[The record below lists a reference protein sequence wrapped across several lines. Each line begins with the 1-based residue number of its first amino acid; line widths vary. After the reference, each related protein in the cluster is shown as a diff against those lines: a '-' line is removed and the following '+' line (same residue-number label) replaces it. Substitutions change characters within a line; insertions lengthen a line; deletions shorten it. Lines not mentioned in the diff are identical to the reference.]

1 MNRADDAPDSSDQ
14 LSHSERR
21 LQRIG
26 MISAIAAFAFVL
38 LLPTPEGLS
47 PAGQRLGAVTV
58 MMAVLWVTQAIPIAA
73 TALIPLAA
81 YPLLG
86 IQSARD
92 VSPAYVD
99 ASIWLFFGGFVIAL
113 GIEKWGLHR
122 RIALHI
128 VHAIGAS
135 PRLIVLGFMISTA
148 FLSMWISNT
157 ASTML
162 MLPIALALLSM
173 LAESTTIGGDAAALP
188 ERFEAGSRPS
198 TSPEAAIGR
207 LGIAM
212 MLGIAYSAS
221 VGGLSTLVGTPTNI
235 AYLTQARQLFPDLP
249 VPSMGEW
256 LIIFLPLSGAMLAA
270 AFVVLTWRLPRTLGG
285 SNPSRSF
292 FREQIAGLGRPSAGE
307 RAMMIIFAATAA
319 LWIFR
324 KPLVF
329 QINGESTT
337 ILYGWGP
344 TFTRFLTAWLHV
356 DAAIAPDMVQD
367 ATVAMLMSLLMFAI
381 AVPTRSGRWERLID
395 WPTVEQ
401 KMPWGILLLLGGGF
415 AMAGAFG
422 STGLSEY
429 IGSLLATTLEDASP
443 VVLIAAICLLMTFL
457 TEFTSNVATVNTLMP
472 ILAGTAVALEL
483 DPRLVMIPATV
494 TASCAFMLPIA
505 TPPNAI
511 VFASGRVS
519 MRQMIAHGFVLNIIG
534 VALVVL
540 VTFWLLVPTL
550 GIAAK

>member
-1 MNRADDAPDSSDQ
+1 MV
-14 LSHSERR
+14 
-21 LQRIG
+21 
-26 MISAIAAFAFVL
+26 SAIAAFILVL

-47 PAGQRLGAVTV
+47 PAAQRLGAVTV

-73 TALIPLAA
+73 TSLIPLAA

-162 MLPIALALLSM
+162 MLPIALALLTM
-173 LAESTTIGGDAAALP
+173 LAESTTAGGAAALP
-188 ERFEAGSRPS
+188 ERFEAGTRQTS
-198 TSPEAAIGR
+198 SPEGAIGR

-235 AYLTQARQLFPDLP
+235 AYLTQARQLFPELP

-256 LIIFLPLSGAMLAA
+256 LIVFLPLSGAMLAA
-270 AFVVLTWRLPRTLGG
+270 SFVVLTWRLPRTLGG

-292 FREQIAGLGRPSAGE
+292 FREQIAGLGRASAGE
-307 RAMMIIFAATAA
+307 RAMMIIFGATAA

-329 QINGESTT
+329 QIDGEPTT
-337 ILYGWGP
+337 VLPGWGP
-344 TFTRFLTAWLHV
+344 LYTWLLSSKLEV
-356 DAAIAPDMVQD
+356 ESDAAGGMLHD

-395 WPTVEQ
+395 WETVER

-429 IGSLLATTLEDASP
+429 IGTWLAEALQGASSVLLIGA
-443 VVLIAAICLLMTFL
+443 VCLLMTFL

-472 ILAGTAVALEL
+472 ILAGTAVALEM
-483 DPRLVMIPATV
+483 DPRLLMIPATV

-519 MRQMIAHGFVLNIIG
+519 MRQMIAHGFLLNLLG
-534 VALVVL
+534 VVLVVL
-540 VTFWLLVPTL
+540 ATFWLLVPTL

>member
-1 MNRADDAPDSSDQ
+1 MNGVDETPGSFDQ

-21 LQRIG
+21 LQRVG
-26 MISAIAAFAFVL
+26 MVTAIAAFVLVL

-47 PAGQRLGAVTV
+47 PAGQRLGAVTA

-73 TALIPLAA
+73 TSLIPLAA

-135 PRLIVLGFMISTA
+135 PRLIVLGFMVSTA

-173 LAESTTIGGDAAALP
+173 LAESATAHEPASGGSAGASPSHTAASP
-188 ERFEAGSRPS
+188 SRAGLS
-198 TSPEAAIGR
+198 R

-221 VGGLSTLVGTPTNI
+221 IGGLSTQVGTPTNI
-235 AYLTQARQLFPDLP
+235 AYLTQARQLFPEMP

-256 LIIFLPLSGAMLAA
+256 LIVFLPLSGAMLAA
-270 AFVVLTWRLPRTLGG
+270 SFVVLTWRLPRTLGG

-292 FREQIAGLGRPSAGE
+292 FREQIAGLGRASAGE
-307 RAMMIIFAATAA
+307 RAMMIIFGATAA

-329 QINGESTT
+329 QIDGEPTT
-337 ILYGWGP
+337 VLPGWGP
-344 TFTRFLTAWLHV
+344 LYTWFLSSKLEV
-356 DAAIAPDMVQD
+356 ESDAAGGMLHD

-395 WPTVEQ
+395 WETVER

-429 IGSLLATTLEDASP
+429 IGTWLAEALQGASSVLLIGA
-443 VVLIAAICLLMTFL
+443 VCLLMTFL

-483 DPRLVMIPATV
+483 DPRLLMIPATV

-519 MRQMIAHGFVLNIIG
+519 MRQMIAHGFLLNLLG
-534 VALVVL
+534 VVLVVL
-540 VTFWLLVPTL
+540 ATFWLLVPTL

>member
-1 MNRADDAPDSSDQ
+1 MNHADDTSDSFDE

-21 LQRIG
+21 LQRVG
-26 MISAIAAFAFVL
+26 MMAAIAAFVLVL
-38 LLPTPEGLS
+38 LLPRPEGLS

-73 TALIPLAA
+73 TSLIPLAA

-157 ASTML
+157 AATML

-173 LAESTTIGGDAAALP
+173 LAESSTIGEAAALP
-188 ERFEAGSRPS
+188 ERFEARPQPSSSR
-198 TSPEAAIGR
+198 EVAIGR

-235 AYLTQARQLFPDLP
+235 AYLTQARRLFPDVP

-256 LIIFLPLSGAMLAA
+256 LIVFLPLSVAMLAA
-270 AFVVLTWRLPRTLGG
+270 SFVVLTWRLPRTLGG

-292 FREQIAGLGRPSAGE
+292 FREQIAGLGRASAGE
-307 RAMMIIFAATAA
+307 RAMMVIFATTAA

-337 ILYGWGP
+337 VVPGWGP
-344 TFTRFLTAWLHV
+344 YYGKFLSSQLQVESEAAAGMLH
-356 DAAIAPDMVQD
+356 DAS
-367 ATVAMLMSLLMFAI
+367 VAMLMSLLMFAI
-381 AVPTRSGRWERLID
+381 AMPTPSGRWERLID
-395 WPTVEQ
+395 WPRVEQ

-429 IGSLLATTLEDASP
+429 IGTWLAETLQGAAPVLLIGA
-443 VVLIAAICLLMTFL
+443 VCLLMTFL

-472 ILAGTAVALEL
+472 ILAGTAVALDL
-483 DPRLVMIPATV
+483 DPRLLMIPATV

-519 MRQMIAHGFVLNIIG
+519 MRQMIAHGFVLNIVG
-534 VALVVL
+534 VLLVTL
-540 VTFWLLVPTL
+540 VTFWLLVPML
-550 GIAAK
+550 GISAK